1 MRAESENKK
10 NITMDK
16 QNTQQPEATHESVMQ
31 GTQGTQDTARAA
43 QVEQQRSEKQPTPSE
58 AQGKPHKLR
67 GRLFTKENAAE
78 MARRSNEAQARKKRR
93 GEILQKLLDGKS
105 NDPATLRECE
115 RLGLDPEEMTNEASV
130 CVAMLRMARSGDS
143 KGAPK
148 AAEWIAKVS
157 GMLVERHELT
167 GADGA
172 PLVPSQPLTPE
183 EAREYLR
190 QLENDN

>member
-1 MRAESENKK
+1 M
-10 NITMDK
+10 MDK
-16 QNTQQPEATHESVMQ
+16 QERQPEAMPES
-31 GTQGTQDTARAA
+31 GTQGTQETARATTA
-43 QVEQQRSEKQPTPSE
+43 PEQPSEERPTPSE
-58 AQGKPHKLR
+58 AQGGPRKLR

-115 RLGLDPEEMTNEASV
+115 RLGIDPEEMTNEASV
-130 CVAMLRMARSGDS
+130 CIAMLQMARSGDS

-157 GMLVERHELT
+157 GMLVERHEVT

-172 PLVPSQPLTPE
+172 PLIPSQPLTPD
-183 EAREYLR
+183 EARAYLR
-190 QLENDN
+190 QLEEDN

>member
-1 MRAESENKK
+1 MN
-10 NITMDK
+10 K
-16 QNTQQPEATHESVMQ
+16 QNEQQPEATPESGTQ
-31 GTQGTQDTARAA
+31 GTQGTAKATQA
-43 QVEQQRSEKQPTPSE
+43 EQQTSQEQPTPSD

-93 GEILQKLLDGKS
+93 GEILQKLLDGRS
-105 NDPATLRECE
+105 NDPATLKECE
-115 RLGLDPEEMTNEASV
+115 RLGIDPEEMTNEASV
-130 CVAMLRMARSGDS
+130 CVAMLQMARSGDS

-183 EAREYLR
+183 EARAYLR